1 MKRILQHVGAKD
13 FKKTHQR
20 KLDEQRVLY
29 LERREKEIQEQQRI
43 EEIKRLSSP
52 FKSDWRSEIDS
63 NKMDEINEGM
73 TTSALLSTILPATGD
88 ADLSTTEI
96 TSADVFADGPYD
108 KNSSTGLPG
117 TYSALVGASV
127 KSSGS
132 GTGVNGGFNVGSH
145 VAFDGAGVNDGTRWA
160 IFQPVDSTSYDRIT
174 FSIIR
179 GTDNNGG
186 EDPDASG
193 EELFLYYKMPGMDD
207 YIPITDYPTLNNF
220 DYYEDGSS
228 YVIIPTG
235 NDVSGVQEYE
245 LYIPSYARGKD
256 ARFMIYQFNSNDSQG
271 DNYGITKVTFRR
283 RTPLN
288 VFVSLDSPEATNF
301 IRTDPILRGL
311 SAEGRR
317 KKLEDMLDAGDEY
330 LLKQL
335 GMQGSIARPADTFAQ
350 RDWTASAYGLPTDYK
365 ERLVK
370 ANAYLQK
377 NVGSTPISLGL
388 YGGNNVADIHKQ
400 SLKTVGFTD
409 RQIDAIEKNNLLQI
423 SKTSCVSKKSDSSK
437 TAAPTTSSTSGP
449 YGLPADYKERLIKA
463 NAYFQKNVGSIPVS
477 LGLHSGSSNYD
488 RMTELRRK
496 SFKEVGFTDAQID
509 TIERNNLL
517 QTKFEPSKK
526 MSGVKSSRPNYDPD
540 YSWNRTNVNVDP
552 ETFQKLAAQ
561 QIAQSRQKQQQVSNN
576 VATSKATSDKS
587 GYADELS
594 KAVAAARAEYLK
606 SGQTVAQRQQSYDK
620 LQAAIK
626 AGTDYATATSTN
638 PNTPPAP
645 PASQPQQKLTPQ
657 QLADIDKQ
665 IKELEAAAE
674 KSKQDAQNNRWKA
687 AGELAGLA
695 AGAFGIFGAA
705 AKAAK
710 AAQTISQVRK
720 ATRAYNTYKALEKIK
735 DAAATK
741 RMTSPGKYTAKPNPN
756 RTPVKGGGMYKDSYE
771 PQGQVISE
779 KKLKSPKEVLNNKIP
794 GYYDG
799 KPAPLGFPDNPPPE
813 MVNGYHPDLVDGKK
827 VADRFNRLD
836 PQSAQAMPLTGNP
849 HIDKKVKAAAKKPK

>member
-301 IRTDPILRGL
+301 IRTDPIMRGL

-330 LLKQL
+330 LLKQI

-377 NVGSTPISLGL
+377 NVGS
-388 YGGNNVADIHKQ
+388 
-400 SLKTVGFTD
+400 
-409 RQIDAIEKNNLLQI
+409 
-423 SKTSCVSKKSDSSK
+423 
-437 TAAPTTSSTSGP
+437 
-449 YGLPADYKERLIKA
+449 
-463 NAYFQKNVGSIPVS
+463 IPVN